1 MKERYFQP
9 VNGGW
14 TPISQLSDR
23 ISRWDVANLMSPAE
37 IAPFA
42 CASIVFCRNGF
53 IYFSPDSIRR
63 VVDSLAL
70 EMPTPGFLCVG
81 ASESLL
87 RLTKTYLLEEIGG
100 AFIYVKRG
108 PHE

>member
-1 MKERYFQP
+1 MNRAKRRE
-9 VNGGW
+9 
-14 TPISQLSDR
+14 TS
-23 ISRWDVANLMSPAE
+23 
-37 IAPFA
+37 

-53 IYFSPDSIRR
+53 IYFSPESIRR
-63 VVDSLAL
+63 VIDSLARA
-70 EMPTPGFLCVG
+70 MPTPGFLCVG

-87 RLTKTYLLEEIGG
+87 RLTKTYVLEEIGG